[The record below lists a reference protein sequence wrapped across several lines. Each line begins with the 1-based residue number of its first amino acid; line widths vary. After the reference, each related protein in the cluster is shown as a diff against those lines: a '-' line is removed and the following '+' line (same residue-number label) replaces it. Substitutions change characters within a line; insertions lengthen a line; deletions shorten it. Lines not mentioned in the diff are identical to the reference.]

1 MKYVLLFG
9 GTMEGIDQLEGG
21 ARGEAMADYE
31 KSGQWFEK
39 YTKAGK
45 VVGGEELQGPS
56 SATTVSRKNGKIV
69 VTDGPFIESKEVIGG
84 FALIEVSE
92 VHGRRLAG
100 AAIDALGA
108 LGKEARPALPVLEA
122 IAKSSPDARLRDSA
136 KAAGDRIRAVAP
148 VERPVTLGH
157 QRPGPRVRHGATGQ
171 ELYGWI

>member
-9 GTMEGIDQLEGG
+9 GTMEGVDQLEGG

-56 SATTVSRKNGKIV
+56 TATTVSRKNGKVV

-84 FALIEVSE
+84 FALIEVSDLDE
-92 VHGRRLAG
+92 ALAM
-100 AAIDALGA
+100 A
-108 LGKEARPALPVLEA
+108 KEWP
-122 IAKSSPDARLRDSA
+122 
-136 KAAGDRIRAVAP
+136 GT
-148 VERPVTLGH
+148 VEIRPVIDH
-157 QRPGPRVRHGATGQ
+157 SQ
-171 ELYGWI
+171 ERGG